1 VEQDGGVGEREDAAR
16 RHRIRLLQRYVL
28 NPPVKLAVWTGLVP
42 SYVLVETVGRK
53 SGKRRRNV
61 VGMHVD
67 GDTGWVVAEQGRHAG
82 YVANLSA
89 TPGVRVRIRGRWRR
103 ARAHVLVDDD
113 ADARLAAFSKS
124 HAATVRRFGTDLTTI
139 RFELDPR

>member
-1 VEQDGGVGEREDAAR
+1 VGEREDAAR
-16 RHRIRLLQRYVL
+16 RHRIRLLQKYVL

-42 SYVLVETVGRK
+42 GYVLVETVGRK

-82 YVANLSA
+82 YVANLTA
-89 TPGVRVRIRGRWRR
+89 TPGVRVRIRGRWRH
-103 ARAHVLVDDD
+103 ARAQVVMEDD

-124 HAATVRRFGTDLTTI
+124 HATTVRRMGTDLTTI
-139 RFELDPR
+139 RFDLAPR

>member
-1 VEQDGGVGEREDAAR
+1 MGEQEDRAR

-28 NPPVKLAVWTGLVP
+28 NPPVKAAVWTGLIP
-42 SYVLVETVGRK
+42 SYVLVETLGRK

-61 VGMHVD
+61 VGMHLD

-82 YVANLSA
+82 YVANLMA
-89 TPGVRVRIRGRWRR
+89 TPEVRVRVRGRWRR
-103 ARAHVLVDDD
+103 ARAHVLLEDD
-113 ADARLAAFSKS
+113 AEARLGSFSTS

-139 RFELDPR
+139 RFDLDPR